1 MRNNEILM
9 PALSPTMEEGTLA
22 KWLVKVG
29 DKISSGDLIAEIETD
44 KATMEVEAVDEGVI
58 GKILVS
64 EGQESIKVN
73 QPIAVLLEKDES
85 LSDLVIENN
94 VTDEP
99 NEVIKETKVEIS
111 DVVVLNNEPK
121 NKSVSEEANSKINN
135 NLSKSSNSSR
145 LFATPLAKRLAKQM
159 DIDLSLLKGSGPNG
173 RILKFDVENYK
184 GDKKLNTNQVSISND
199 TSEIVKNSSMRKT
212 IAERLVKSKNE
223 APHFYLSIDCNIE
236 ELLKARSSINSMSNG
251 EYKISVNDMIIKA
264 ASATLIKVPKANASW
279 ENENTRYFKNTDIS
293 VAVAIEGGLITPIVK
308 NVESKGL
315 QEISQDMKVL
325 AQKAKEGKL
334 MPEEYVGGSFS
345 ISNLGMYGIK
355 EFSAVINPPQ
365 GCILAVGAGEQRAIV
380 INNQISIA
388 TMMTVTLSCDHRVV
402 DGAVGAEFLSKFKEF
417 IENPSLM
424 LL

>member
-1 MRNNEILM
+1 MSINILM

-22 KWLVKVG
+22 KWLVKEG
-29 DKISSGDLIAEIETD
+29 DKVNSGDLIAEIETD

-58 GKILVS
+58 GKILVT
-64 EGQESIKVN
+64 EGQESIQVN
-73 QPIAVLLEKDES
+73 QPIAVLLINGEKLSEIVIDDNISEEPKPKKSVVNDTNNEENDLPS
-85 LSDLVIENN
+85 LSE
-94 VTDEP
+94 DELISEKTSFVQK
-99 NEVIKETKVEIS
+99 NEVLNTIK
-111 DVVVLNNEPK
+111 
-121 NKSVSEEANSKINN
+121 
-135 NLSKSSNSSR
+135 SNR
-145 LFATPLAKRLAKQM
+145 LFATPLAKRLAKQR
-159 DIDLSLLKGSGPNG
+159 DIDLSLLTGSGPNG
-173 RILKFDVENYK
+173 RILKIDIENFK
-184 GDKKLNTNQVSISND
+184 EEKKSQVDNIPLSNNN
-199 TSEIVKNSSMRKT
+199 SELIKNSSMRKT

-236 ELLKARSSINSMSNG
+236 QLLKARSTINSKSNN

-264 ASATLIKVPKANASW
+264 ASATLLKVPKANASW

-293 VAVAIEGGLITPIVK
+293 VAVAIDGGLITPIIK
-308 NVESKGL
+308 NVEFKGL
-315 QEISQDMKVL
+315 LEISNEMKTL

-334 MPEEYVGGSFS
+334 KPEDYIGGSFS

-365 GCILAVGAGEQRAIV
+365 GCILAIGVGEQRAIV
-380 INNQISIA
+380 TNNQISIA

-402 DGAVGAEFLSKFKEF
+402 DGAVGAEYLSKFKEF

>member
-1 MRNNEILM
+1 MSINILM

-22 KWLVKVG
+22 KWLVKEG
-29 DKISSGDLIAEIETD
+29 DEVKSGDLIAEIETD

-99 NEVIKETKVEIS
+99 NKVIKETKVEIS
-111 DVVVLNNEPK
+111 DIVVLNNEPK
-121 NKSVSEEANSKINN
+121 NKSVFEEANSKINN

-173 RILKFDVENYK
+173 RILKFDVENFK
-184 GDKKLNTNQVSISND
+184 GDKKFNTNQVSISND

-236 ELLKARSSINSMSNG
+236 ELLKARSSINNMSNG

-308 NVESKGL
+308 NVELKGL

-388 TMMTVTLSCDHRVV
+388 TLMTVTLSCDHRVV

-417 IENPSLM
+417 VENPSLM

>member
-1 MRNNEILM
+1 MSINILM

-22 KWLVKVG
+22 KWLVKEG
-29 DKISSGDLIAEIETD
+29 DKVNSGDLIAEIETD

-73 QPIAVLLEKDES
+73 EPIAVLLMNGEKLTDISIEDNVLEEPTPKKNVVKDTKKEANVLPS
-85 LSDLVIENN
+85 LSQ
-94 VTDEP
+94 
-99 NEVIKETKVEIS
+99 NELIS
-111 DVVVLNNEPK
+111 EDTSFKQKDKVLN
-121 NKSVSEEANSKINN
+121 IID
-135 NLSKSSNSSR
+135 SNR
-145 LFATPLAKRLAKQM
+145 IFATPLAKRIAKQR
-159 DIDLSLLKGSGPNG
+159 DIDLISLKGSGPNG
-173 RILKFDVENYK
+173 RILKIDVENFK
-184 GDKKLNTNQVSISND
+184 EEKKSQVHNIPLSNND
-199 TSEIVKNSSMRKT
+199 SELVKNSSMRKT

-236 ELLKARSSINSMSNG
+236 QLLKARSAINSKSND

-264 ASATLIKVPKANASW
+264 ASATLLKVPKANASW

-293 VAVAIEGGLITPIVK
+293 VAVAIDGGLITPIIK
-308 NVESKGL
+308 NVEIKGL
-315 QEISQDMKVL
+315 LEISYEMKTL
-325 AQKAKEGKL
+325 AKKAKEGKL
-334 MPEEYVGGSFS
+334 RPEDYIGGSFS
-345 ISNLGMYGIK
+345 ISNLGMFGIK

-365 GCILAVGAGEQRAIV
+365 GCILAIGAGEQRAIV
-380 INNQISIA
+380 TNNQISIA

-402 DGAVGAEFLSKFKEF
+402 DGAVGAEYLSKFKEF

>member
-1 MRNNEILM
+1 MSINILM

-22 KWLVKVG
+22 KWLVKEG
-29 DKISSGDLIAEIETD
+29 DEVKSGDLIAEIETD

-325 AQKAKEGKL
+325 VQKAKEGKL

>member
-1 MRNNEILM
+1 MSINILM

-22 KWLVKVG
+22 KWLVKEG
-29 DKISSGDLIAEIETD
+29 DKVNSGDLIAEIETD

-73 QPIAVLLEKDES
+73 EPIAVLLMNGEKLTDISIEDNVLEEPTPKKNVVKDTKKEANVLPS
-85 LSDLVIENN
+85 LSQ
-94 VTDEP
+94 
-99 NEVIKETKVEIS
+99 NELIS
-111 DVVVLNNEPK
+111 EDTSFKQKDKVLN
-121 NKSVSEEANSKINN
+121 IID
-135 NLSKSSNSSR
+135 SNR
-145 LFATPLAKRLAKQM
+145 IFATPLAKRIAKQR
-159 DIDLSLLKGSGPNG
+159 DIDLISLKGSGPNG
-173 RILKFDVENYK
+173 RILKIDVENFK
-184 GDKKLNTNQVSISND
+184 EEKKSQVHNIPLSNND
-199 TSEIVKNSSMRKT
+199 SELIKNSSMRKT

-236 ELLKARSSINSMSNG
+236 QLLKARSAINSKSND

-264 ASATLIKVPKANASW
+264 ASATLLKVPKANASW

-293 VAVAIEGGLITPIVK
+293 VAVAIDGGLITPIIK
-308 NVESKGL
+308 NVEIKGL
-315 QEISQDMKVL
+315 LEISYEMKTL
-325 AQKAKEGKL
+325 AKKAKEGKL
-334 MPEEYVGGSFS
+334 KPEDYIGGSFS
-345 ISNLGMYGIK
+345 ISNLGMFGIK

-365 GCILAVGAGEQRAIV
+365 GCILAIGAGEQRAIV
-380 INNQISIA
+380 TNNQISIA

-402 DGAVGAEFLSKFKEF
+402 DGAVGAEYLSKFKEF

>member
-1 MRNNEILM
+1 MSINILM

-22 KWLVKVG
+22 KWLVKEG
-29 DKISSGDLIAEIETD
+29 DEVKSGDLIAEIETD

-85 LSDLVIENN
+85 LSDIVIENN

-417 IENPSLM
+417 VENPSLM

>member
-1 MRNNEILM
+1 MSINILM

-22 KWLVKVG
+22 KWLVKEG
-29 DKISSGDLIAEIETD
+29 DKVNSGDLIAEIETD

-58 GKILVS
+58 GKILVT
-64 EGQESIKVN
+64 EGQESIQVN
-73 QPIAVLLEKDES
+73 QPIAVLLINGEKLSEIVIDDNIPEEPKPKKNVVNDTNNEENDLPSSSEDELIS
-85 LSDLVIENN
+85 EKTSFVQK
-94 VTDEP
+94 
-99 NEVIKETKVEIS
+99 NEVLNTIK
-111 DVVVLNNEPK
+111 
-121 NKSVSEEANSKINN
+121 
-135 NLSKSSNSSR
+135 SNR
-145 LFATPLAKRLAKQM
+145 LFATPLAKRLAKQR
-159 DIDLSLLKGSGPNG
+159 DIDLSLLTGSGPNG
-173 RILKFDVENYK
+173 RILKIDIENFK
-184 GDKKLNTNQVSISND
+184 EEKKSQVDNIPLSNNN
-199 TSEIVKNSSMRKT
+199 SELIKNSSMRKT

-236 ELLKARSSINSMSNG
+236 QLLKARSTINSKSND

-264 ASATLIKVPKANASW
+264 ASATLLKVPKANASW

-293 VAVAIEGGLITPIVK
+293 VAVAIDGGLITPIIK
-308 NVESKGL
+308 NVEFKGL
-315 QEISQDMKVL
+315 LEISNEMKTL

-334 MPEEYVGGSFS
+334 KPEDYIGGSFS

-365 GCILAVGAGEQRAIV
+365 GCILAIGVGEQRAIV
-380 INNQISIA
+380 TNNQISIA

-402 DGAVGAEFLSKFKEF
+402 DGAVGAEYLSKFKEF